1 LPVDQPAV
9 DPRPPA
15 GLLDGAPPYRW
26 LDLPGR
32 GSLVVRDSG
41 PSPDRPDAPVVIL
54 LHGWW
59 VDADLNWCRTYAA
72 LSDRHRVVALDHR
85 GHGAQGLRTR
95 RRFRLEDCA
104 DDVVAVAD
112 ALGIGRFTVVG
123 YSMGGAVAQLVQLR
137 HPGRTAAM
145 VLCATAAWFA
155 PARPL
160 RLLRWAVRPAR
171 WLLAPAWR
179 VVWWVADR
187 RGALG
192 VGDPE
197 VDRWARAAIRQGDLG
212 LLLGAGAALGRFD
225 ARPGPSSTTPSAA
238 AVVCTRDRVVPTAG
252 QRELAEGLA
261 AHVEEVDGDHLAC
274 VTAADH
280 FVPALER
287 ALAAVAA
294 S

>member
-1 LPVDQPAV
+1 MA
-9 DPRPPA
+9 
-15 GLLDGAPPYRW
+15 
-26 LDLPGR
+26 
-32 GSLVVRDSG
+32 
-41 PSPDRPDAPVVIL
+41 
-54 LHGWW
+54 
-59 VDADLNWCRTYAA
+59 
-72 LSDRHRVVALDHR
+72 
-85 GHGAQGLRTR
+85 
-95 RRFRLEDCA
+95 
-104 DDVVAVAD
+104 
-112 ALGIGRFTVVG
+112 
-123 YSMGGAVAQLVQLR
+123 
-137 HPGRTAAM
+137 
-145 VLCATAAWFA
+145 
-155 PARPL
+155 
-160 RLLRWAVRPAR
+160 
-171 WLLAPAWR
+171 
-179 VVWWVADR
+179 
-187 RGALG
+187 

-225 ARPGPSSTTPSAA
+225 ARPGPSSTTPPAA

>member
-1 LPVDQPAV
+1 MPVDRPAV
-9 DPRPPA
+9 DPKLPA
-15 GLLDGAPPYRW
+15 GLLDGAPPYRR

-54 LHGWW
+54 LHRWW

-85 GHGAQGLRTR
+85 GHGSHGLRTR

-104 DDVVAVAD
+104 DD
-112 ALGIGRFTVVG
+112 
-123 YSMGGAVAQLVQLR
+123 
-137 HPGRTAAM
+137 
-145 VLCATAAWFA
+145 
-155 PARPL
+155 
-160 RLLRWAVRPAR
+160 
-171 WLLAPAWR
+171 
-179 VVWWVADR
+179 
-187 RGALG
+187 
-192 VGDPE
+192 
-197 VDRWARAAIRQGDLG
+197 
-212 LLLGAGAALGRFD
+212 
-225 ARPGPSSTTPSAA
+225 
-238 AVVCTRDRVVPTAG
+238 
-252 QRELAEGLA
+252 ELAEGLA